1 MVKKKLP
8 RTATLL
14 ALAGLMTICLSP
26 GTAAAADNALKDHPV
41 PYLALHGEDP
51 IHWQEWGPEV
61 MEAAR
66 RDNRIVLVSIGYFSC
81 HWCHVMQRESFQDPE
96 IAGIA
101 NRGFIFVKV
110 DREMQPALD
119 DAMMSFAQSTLGQ
132 AGWPL
137 NVFITPDGSPIYA
150 LLYLP
155 PDRFRQVLERLQALW
170 SGSEEELR
178 RLVENF
184 PWKPQAASSAPAD
197 DLEIHRLLASARR
210 QVLDHGDHFQGGF
223 GTQSKFPSVPQLE
236 FLLAAEEILPD
247 EATRE
252 FLTTTLDAMMQF
264 GLRDH
269 LAGGFFRYTVD
280 PGWEIPHFE
289 KMLYDNASL
298 ATLYLEAGRI
308 LGREDYVEVARETLE
323 FMRRHM
329 WRDGALVS
337 SLSAVD
343 DQDVEG
349 GAYLWQPD
357 ELRQLLNEREFA
369 VADAVWGISGP
380 AELEAGNHLRRQ
392 RSLSEAAG
400 RLGMEEGEVE
410 RILARS
416 RDRLLDARSRR
427 IVPVDHK
434 LVSGWNGLALTAF
447 ARAAERFP
455 GSDYAETADALKVF
469 LTERVT
475 VTAEDGKNSLARA
488 EVGGLPRGR
497 GSLEDYAYVAQGLY
511 DWARL
516 TGDPAD
522 YRSAAAVARLGWA
535 RYFDGEGWRRSPELV
550 RTIPEVV
557 PLVEDGPM
565 PSPSAAL
572 LAASRQLALAL
583 EEREWGREVSRV
595 SRLGFDDMADSP
607 YWYTGQLTLLMRELA
622 GRSE

>member
-1 MVKKKLP
+1 MVTKILP
-8 RTATLL
+8 RMA
-14 ALAGLMTICLSP
+14 ALFAVAWLMTAWLP
-26 GTAAAADNALKDHPV
+26 AGTAMAAGNTLKDHPV

-51 IHWQEWGPEV
+51 IHWQEWGPGV

-96 IAGIA
+96 IAEIA
-101 NRGFIFVKV
+101 NRHFLFVKV
-110 DREMQPALD
+110 DREMHPALD

-155 PDRFRQVLERLQALW
+155 PDRFRQVLERLQVLW
-170 SGSEEELR
+170 SGSEAELR
-178 RLVENF
+178 RLVEDF
-184 PWKPQAASSAPAD
+184 PWKPKTEPSAPAD
-197 DLEIHRLLASARR
+197 DLEIQRLLTSARR

-236 FLLAAEEILPD
+236 FLLAAEEAGTD
-247 EATRE
+247 DATRE

-308 LGREDYVEVARETLE
+308 LGREDYLAVARETLE

-357 ELRQLLNEREFA
+357 DLRQVLSDQEFA
-369 VADAVWGISGP
+369 VADAAWGISGP

-392 RSLSEAAG
+392 RSLSEAAA
-400 RLGMEEGEVE
+400 RLAMEADEVE

-416 RDRLLDARSRR
+416 REKLLDARSRR

-455 GSDYAETADALKVF
+455 GSDYADTADALRRF
-469 LTERVT
+469 LAERVA
-475 VTAEDGKNSLARA
+475 VTSEDGTMSLARA

-497 GSLEDYAYVAQGLY
+497 GSLEDYAYVARGLF

-516 TGDPAD
+516 TGNPAD
-522 YRSAAAVARLGWA
+522 YRRAAAVARLGWE

-565 PSPSAAL
+565 PSPSATL
-572 LAASRQLALAL
+572 LAASRALALAL
-583 EEREWGREVSRV
+583 DDPEWSREIRRV

-607 YWYTGQLTLLMRELA
+607 FWYAGQLTLLMRDLA

>member
-1 MVKKKLP
+1 MP
-8 RTATLL
+8 ALL
-14 ALAGLMTICLSP
+14 ALSWLLAVWLPT
-26 GTAAAADNALKDHPV
+26 GTAMAAENALKDHPV

-51 IHWQEWGPEV
+51 IHWQEWGPGV

-81 HWCHVMQRESFQDPE
+81 HWCHVMQRESFQDPD

-101 NRGFIFVKV
+101 NRHFIFAKV
-110 DREMQPALD
+110 DREMHPVLD

-155 PDRFRQVLERLQALW
+155 PDRFRQVLERLQTLW
-170 SGSEEELR
+170 TDSEAELR
-178 RLVENF
+178 QLVESF
-184 PWKPQAASSAPAD
+184 PWKPAAGSSAPAD
-197 DLEIHRLLASARR
+197 NLEIQRLLTSARR
-210 QVLDHGDHFQGGF
+210 RVLDRGDHFQGGF
-223 GTQSKFPSVPQLE
+223 GAQSKFPSVPQLE
-236 FLLAAEEILPD
+236 FLLAAQGIRPD
-247 EATRE
+247 QATRE

-289 KMLYDNASL
+289 KMLYDNATL
-298 ATLYLEAGRI
+298 ATLYLEAGRS
-308 LGREDYVEVARETLE
+308 LGREDYIAVARETLE

-329 WRDGALVS
+329 WQDGALIS

-343 DQDVEG
+343 DRDVEG

-357 ELRQLLNEREFA
+357 ELRQLLSEREYL
-369 VADAVWGISGP
+369 VTDAVWGVSQP

-392 RSLSEAAG
+392 RSLSEAAT

-410 RILARS
+410 GVLAQS
-416 RDRLLDARSRR
+416 RDKLLAARARR
-427 IVPVDHK
+427 TVPVDYK
-434 LVSGWNGLALTAF
+434 LVSGWNGLALSAF
-447 ARAAERFP
+447 ARAAEVLP
-455 GSDYAETADALKVF
+455 GSDYADTADALRRF
-469 LTERVT
+469 LAERVT
-475 VTAEDGKNSLARA
+475 VASEDGPMSLARA
-488 EVGGLPRGR
+488 EVRGLPRGR
-497 GSLEDYAYVAQGLY
+497 GSLEDYAYAARGLY

-522 YRSAAAVARLGWA
+522 YRRAAAVARAGWE
-535 RYFDGEGWRRSPELV
+535 RYFDGEGWLRNPELV

-557 PLVEDGPM
+557 PLMEDGPT

-572 LAASRQLALAL
+572 LQVSRLLALAL
-583 EEREWGREVSRV
+583 GDPQWDREIRRV
-595 SRLGFDDMADSP
+595 SRLGFDDIAESP
-607 YWYTGQLTLLMRELA
+607 YWYAGQLTLLMRELA